1 MLTNANL
8 ASIPWRRLILEAWF
22 ILLLVGLGFALMGN
36 FRSPQWNLYTKNR
49 TQIDNL
55 EVRNAELEASV
66 STLAGSVA
74 EPKIKHL
81 GFRNAELEASV
92 GALEARNAGLEA
104 TVKRSEVRNA
114 ELEFRI
120 AELKCQQAVD
130 LPSAE
135 YEIHSLSS
143 LSCTIV
149 SDGSIRVV
157 DYHDPS

>member
-1 MLTNANL
+1 MQFGIGQGEDTLTNANL

-22 ILLLVGLGFALMGN
+22 ILLLVGLGFAVMGN
-36 FRSPQWNLYTKNR
+36 FRSPQWDLYTKNR

-66 STLAGSVA
+66 STLVGRVA
-74 EPKIKHL
+74 EPAIKHL
-81 GFRNAELEASV
+81 GVRNAE
-92 GALEARNAGLEA
+92 LEA

-149 SDGSIRVV
+149 SDGSIKVV
-157 DYHDPS
+157 DYHDPG